1 MKSFQQYVSDIVKD
15 VREADVTALADAL
28 NAPCLVIDI
37 REPAEWEEGVIPS
50 AVCCP
55 RGILESNIIALLQH
69 NAEKEEVLPVYLY
82 CRSGARS
89 VLAAQS
95 LQNMGIHRCYSVK
108 GGYQA
113 WQSAGLPVAKRRD
126 ATIC

>member
-15 VREADVTALADAL
+15 VKEVDVTALSQAL
-28 NAPCLVIDI
+28 HSPCLVIDI
-37 REPAEWEEGVIPS
+37 REPGEWEQGVIPS

-55 RGILESNIIALLQH
+55 RGILESKIVGLLD
-69 NAEKEEVLPVYLY
+69 NCSERKMAMPVFLY

-95 LQNMGIHRCYSVK
+95 LQNMGVNRCYSVK

-113 WQSAGLPVAKRRD
+113 WQEAGLPLAELKDV
-126 ATIC
+126 TIC

>member
-1 MKSFQQYVSDIVKD
+1 MKSFQQYVSDIIKD
-15 VREADVTALADAL
+15 VKETDVTTLADAL
-28 NAPCLVIDI
+28 HASCLVIDI
-37 REPAEWEEGVIPS
+37 REPSEWEQGVIPS

-55 RGILESNIIALLQH
+55 RGILEGNIVALL
-69 NAEKEEVLPVYLY
+69 EKRTAGKAHVPVYLY

-95 LQNMGIHRCYSVK
+95 LQNMGIHHCYSVK

-113 WQSAGLPVAKRRD
+113 WQHAGLPVADLKD
-126 ATIC
+126 AIIC